1 MLAEIVRRA
10 DGVLL
15 TGGDDIHPDLYD
27 PHLPRAVRQTVGATP
42 DGGGR
47 DWRELV
53 LLDEIF
59 RQGKPL
65 LAICRGHQLLNV
77 ALGGGLIADIR
88 RQVPGA
94 LNHQRMDRA
103 DEFVHE
109 VPLTTG
115 SLLAKIVGKRTL
127 GVNSS
132 HHQAVLEPAESLMA
146 VARTRDGIV
155 EAMEFKPDVGAA
167 DAVFVECSISSGT
180 VDRTIRRTSGDFSTV
195 CGNLQAETQNM
206 KSKILVVD
214 DDVDLRI
221 LLASVLEDY
230 YDVVQANNGAALQ
243 KAFSQPQPDVVL
255 LDVVLPDADGLALL
269 PQIKKRWPDTEVIVL
284 TGHGT
289 ISMAVEAGRG
299 GAYNF
304 LAKPFENQKLLAD
317 VKCAVERKEQNE
329 ENNTLR
335 RALETMSG
343 TASPI
348 FRSAAMQDVVRTVER
363 IAPSDVTILI
373 TGESGTG
380 KEVIAD
386 LIHALSPR
394 SKNKIIKI
402 NCAALPR
409 ELIESEL
416 FGSVKGAF
424 TGAHTDREGL
434 FRQAEGGTL
443 MLDEISEMPVDTQS
457 KLLRVLQD
465 QEVRPVGGKSATR
478 PTAGSSP
485 PPIASPKKPSRKT
498 SCARTFITASAPF
511 RFICRRCANGAMTSC
526 RWPTR
531 S

>member
-1 MLAEIVRRA
+1 VK
-10 DGVLL
+10 V
-15 TGGDDIHPDLYD
+15 
-27 PHLPRAVRQTVGATP
+27 
-42 DGGGR
+42 
-47 DWRELV
+47 
-53 LLDEIF
+53 
-59 RQGKPL
+59 
-65 LAICRGHQLLNV
+65 
-77 ALGGGLIADIR
+77 
-88 RQVPGA
+88 
-94 LNHQRMDRA
+94 
-103 DEFVHE
+103 
-109 VPLTTG
+109 
-115 SLLAKIVGKRTL
+115 
-127 GVNSS
+127 
-132 HHQAVLEPAESLMA
+132 
-146 VARTRDGIV
+146 
-155 EAMEFKPDVGAA
+155 
-167 DAVFVECSISSGT
+167 
-180 VDRTIRRTSGDFSTV
+180 
-195 CGNLQAETQNM
+195 ETQNM
-206 KSKILVVD
+206 KAKILVVD

-230 YDVVQANNGAALQ
+230 YDVVQASNGAALQ
-243 KAFSQPQPDVVL
+243 KAFSQPPPDVVL

-317 VKCAVERKEQNE
+317 VKCAIERKEQNA

-348 FRSAAMQDVVRTVER
+348 FRSTAMQDVVRTVER

-424 TGAHTDREGL
+424 TGAHADREGL

-465 QEVRPVGGKSATR
+465 QEVRPVGGKSSYKTNCR
-478 PTAGSSP
+478 L
-485 PPIASPKKPSRKT
+485 IASTNRKPEDAIKESKLREDLFYRISAISVHLPPLRDRRDDILPLANAFLKRFAAQANRDIRCFKPEAIERLTAFDWPGNVRQLQNEVQRTVLLCEGNEVAVTDLSVANAKVGNADGTDT
-498 SCARTFITASAPF
+498 SFTLLEGVERNAIIQTLKETGGNKLETAKRLGIGRQTLYNKIKAYG
-511 RFICRRCANGAMTSC
+511 IEV
-526 RWPTR
+526 
-531 S
+531 